1 MLGKV
6 EVASTIRNFR
16 NYCISRNFSSP
27 LLVSHCLCKTGLA
40 QTIFSVEI
48 VMVSATC
55 LATIDVILV
64 RQSSVTNGLSKQ
76 VPVSLRRRNL

>member
-27 LLVSHCLCKTGLA
+27 LLVVSHCLCKTGLA

-48 VMVSATC
+48 VMF
-55 LATIDVILV
+55 
-64 RQSSVTNGLSKQ
+64 GMMKM
-76 VPVSLRRRNL
+76 